1 MLLKIG
7 VDIGGTEI
15 KAGLITS
22 KGKVLKKVVV
32 LTEVEQGKAVVTENI
47 LKAISL
53 IVKSKKFKKIPSI
66 GVGCPGPLNHSTG
79 VVGDTPNLPL
89 KGVNIKD
96 VIKKRFRTKVVINND
111 ANCFILG
118 ESLFGAGKGCK
129 NLVGLTLGS
138 GVGGGIII
146 NKELYYGKGNAGEL
160 GHMTIKL
167 NGMIASCGN
176 DGCIEEYVSRRGLM
190 RLAESFGLRVEE
202 PIDIYNLALKKNPST
217 IHLFKEMGIYLG
229 IAVANLVNAFDPDKV
244 IFGGGISGAW
254 SFFSHSL
261 KDEVKKRALNKTNI
275 VKGKLGKNAGIIGAA
290 ALVK

>member
-15 KAGLITS
+15 KAGLINS

-32 LTEVEQGKAVVTENI
+32 LTEAEQGKAVVIENI

-53 IVKSKKFKKIPSI
+53 IVKSKKFKKIPPI
-66 GVGCPGPLNHSTG
+66 GVGCPSPLNHSTG
-79 VVGDTPNLPL
+79 VIGDTLNLPL
-89 KGVNIKD
+89 KGVNIKET
-96 VIKKRFRTKVVINND
+96 IKKRFRTQVVLNND

-118 ESLFGAGKGCK
+118 EALFGAGKECK
-129 NLVGLTLGS
+129 NLVGITLGS

-146 NKELYYGKGNAGEL
+146 NKELYHGKGNAGEL

-190 RLAESFGLRVEE
+190 RLAESFGMRVEE
-202 PIDIYNLALKKNPST
+202 PIDIYNLALKKNSSA
-217 IHLFKEMGIYLG
+217 IHLFREMGIYLG
-229 IAVANLVNAFDPDKV
+229 ISITNLVNAFDPDK
-244 IFGGGISGAW
+244 IILGGGISGAW
-254 SFFSHSL
+254 GFFSHSL
-261 KDEVKKRALNKTNI
+261 KDEVKKRALNKVNI
-275 VKGKLGKNAGIIGAA
+275 VKGRLGKNAGIIGAA